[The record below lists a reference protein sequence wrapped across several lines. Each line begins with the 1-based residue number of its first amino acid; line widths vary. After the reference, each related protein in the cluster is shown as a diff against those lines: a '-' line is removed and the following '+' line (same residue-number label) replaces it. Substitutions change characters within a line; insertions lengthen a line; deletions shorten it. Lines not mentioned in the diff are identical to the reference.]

1 MKLKITLLALASAA
15 VCLTACNDD
24 FFDQVPDDRIT
35 IEQVFQRTSYSE
47 KYLATVYGYIKDESH
62 RTSPIP
68 WDPCSDDLDVTYD
81 REDYNSFKINLGNWS
96 ASSNYYEFWS
106 HFYRGIRSATYFIQ
120 HIGENQEM
128 LNDPTRGPLV
138 VEQYKNEARFLRAW
152 FYYNILRQYGPCVL
166 LGDEVLPGDL
176 DRDDVKMNLPRSSY
190 DECVD
195 YIVSEL
201 DDIIDNKRLP
211 LHFTSQADKDYGR
224 ATLAMCMGLKSRVLL
239 LAASPQFNGNPA
251 YANVVNKDGKHLF
264 ATSYDAE
271 KWKRAAQAA
280 KDVIDLGIFDLYK
293 VYHKDGTIDPYLS
306 CRNVFLENWNC
317 EVMMVRIANSLSA
330 WERSASPRQFSGY
343 ESMGATQQ
351 LVDAF
356 RMADGSAITPQQETG
371 FSTEAYKDAET
382 GWVFAPAGTRNMYV
396 NREPRFYVNICFNGA
411 YWIGDQ
417 KTRIQLY
424 YSGGSGKKGTWDYP
438 RSGYIAIKLGLYRH
452 QECLAFVQP
461 QEQQLHQAAV
471 PDDALRRD
479 AAQLHR
485 GSQRIRSGES
495 RHREVPQPDPR
506 ARRPGAR
513 TVGTLAGPHARTDPA
528 GAPHRALLRATP
540 LLRHAAL
547 ADRRADRCR
556 TVLRH
561 ERRCRQQLHR
571 RGLLRADR
579 VRNPGL
585 PPRILPLPHSAVR
598 DQPRPA
604 DRTESRMV
612 NTKNRKT

>member
-35 IEQVFQRTSYSE
+35 IEQVFQRTTYSE

-176 DRDDVKMNLPRSSY
+176 DRDDVRMNLPRSSY

-211 LHFTSQADKDYGR
+211 LHFTAQADKDYGR

-271 KWKRAAQAA
+271 KWKCAAQAA

-317 EVMMVRIANSLSA
+317 EVMMVRIANSLSG

-438 RSGYIAIKLGLYRH
+438 RSGYIAIKNVSPSSNPKNNNYIKRPFLMMRYAEMLLNYIEALNEYAPGNPDIEKYLNQIRERGGLGPVQSGLSPDLMREQIRLERRIELCFEQLRYFDTRRWLIAE
-452 QECLAFVQP
+452 QTDAGPFYGMNVDAGNSFTDEAFY
-461 QEQQLHQAAV
+461 E
-471 PDDALRRD
+471 
-479 AAQLHR
+479 
-485 GSQRIRSGES
+485 
-495 RHREVPQPDPR
+495 
-506 ARRPGAR
+506 R
-513 TVGTLAGPHARTDPA
+513 TVFETRVFRPEFYLFPIPQSEINRDPQI
-528 GAPHRALLRATP
+528 
-540 LLRHAAL
+540 
-547 ADRRADRCR
+547 
-556 TVLRH
+556 V
-561 ERRCRQQLHR
+561 Q
-571 RGLLRADR
+571 
-579 VRNPGL
+579 NPGW
-585 PPRILPLPHSAVR
+585 
-598 DQPRPA
+598 
-604 DRTESRMV
+604 
-612 NTKNRKT
+612 